1 MVKYVATPTSMLS
14 VKGIKPLD
22 GLLYG
27 RIITLSRVRG
37 YCFSKDELLAD
48 ELNVSTRSIQRSLV
62 RLEQLKY
69 IIRINKYK
77 GNSVSE
83 RHIYPNEVYKT
94 VALKHRRDKK
104 FPDLLNQ
111 VSDLEVGETD
121 IITDE
126 KDYFKNIID
135 EYFKME
141 ESP

>member
-37 YCFSKDELLAD
+37 YCFTKDELLAD
-48 ELNVSTRSIQRSLV
+48 ELNVSRSTVQRSLL
-62 RLEQLKY
+62 RLEQLNY
-69 IIRINKYK
+69 IIRINNYK

-83 RHIYPNEVYKT
+83 RHIYPDEVYRK
-94 VALKHRRDKK
+94 VAIKRRKQ
-104 FPDLLNQ
+104 FPELIEQ
-111 VSDLEVGETD
+111 VSDMESKKKD
-121 IITDE
+121 IASDE

>member
-48 ELNVSTRSIQRSLV
+48 ELHTSRSTIQRSLTRLDHLNYIV
-62 RLEQLKY
+62 RV
-69 IIRINKYK
+69 NKYR
-77 GNSVSE
+77 GTSVIE
-83 RHIYPNEVYKT
+83 RHIYPDEVYRK
-94 VALKHRRDKK
+94 VAVKHRKDKK
-104 FPDLLNQ
+104 FPELSNQ
-111 VSDLEVGETD
+111 VSNLEVNKLD
-121 IITDE
+121 ILTDE

>member
-14 VKGIKPLD
+14 IKGIKPLD

-37 YCFSKDELLAD
+37 YCFTKDELLAN
-48 ELNVSTRSIQRSLV
+48 ELNISRSTVQRSLS
-62 RLEQLKY
+62 RLEQLNY

-83 RHIYPNEVYKT
+83 RHIYPDEVYRT
-94 VALKHRRDKK
+94 VALKHRKQ
-104 FPDLLNQ
+104 FPELVEQ
-111 VSDLEVGETD
+111 VSNLEALKKD
-121 IITDE
+121 IASDKE
-126 KDYFKNIID
+126 DYFKNIID

>member
-37 YCFSKDELLAD
+37 YCFTKDELLAD
-48 ELNVSTRSIQRSLV
+48 ELNISRSTVQRSLL
-62 RLEQLKY
+62 RLEQLNY
-69 IIRINKYK
+69 IIRINNYK

-83 RHIYPNEVYKT
+83 RHIYPDEVYRK
-94 VALKHRRDKK
+94 VAIKRRKQ
-104 FPDLLNQ
+104 FPKLIEQ
-111 VSDLEVGETD
+111 VSDMESKKKD
-121 IITDE
+121 ITSDK

>member
-37 YCFSKDELLAD
+37 YCFTKDELLAD
-48 ELNVSTRSIQRSLV
+48 ELNISRSTVQRSLS
-62 RLEQLKY
+62 RLEQLNY

-83 RHIYPNEVYKT
+83 RHIYPDEVYRT
-94 VALKHRRDKK
+94 VALKHRKQ
-104 FPDLLNQ
+104 FPELVEQ
-111 VSDLEVGETD
+111 VSNLEALKKD
-121 IITDE
+121 IASDKE
-126 KDYFKNIID
+126 DYFKNIID